1 MPAYVVGNYAVTNP
15 EAFEPY
21 VPAVL
26 PTIAAGGGEVV
37 VADFESDSVEGSPGH
52 VTVVLKFES
61 KEAINAWY
69 TSEEYEAVKGL
80 RTDNSEGNFTVAEGF
95 VPPAD

>member
-1 MPAYVVGNYAVTNP
+1 MSAYVVANYTVTNP

-37 VADFESDSVEGSPGH
+37 VADFESDPVEGNPGH

-61 KEAINAWY
+61 KDAINAWY
-69 TSEEYEAVKGL
+69 TSDEYEAVKGL
-80 RTDNSEGNFTVAEGF
+80 RTDNSEGSITVANGF
-95 VPPAD
+95 VPPTD